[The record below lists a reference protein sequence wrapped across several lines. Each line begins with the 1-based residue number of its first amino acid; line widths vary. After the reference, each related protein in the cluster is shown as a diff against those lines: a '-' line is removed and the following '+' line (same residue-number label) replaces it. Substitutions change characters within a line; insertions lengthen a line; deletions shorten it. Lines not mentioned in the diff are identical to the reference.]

1 MVVQLNWILWMGEFY
16 FKKTCYIEKQDW
28 TVYVQKD
35 RILWEPGDEGNN
47 FNHDI
52 KVKVD
57 WNEIKR
63 NFASIFGQ

>member
-1 MVVQLNWILWMGEFY
+1 MY
-16 FKKTCYIEKQDW
+16 RRIE
-28 TVYVQKD
+28 
-35 RILWEPGDEGNN
+35 ILWEPGDEGNN

>member
-1 MVVQLNWILWMGEFY
+1 MNSISKKPVILKNRTEQCMY
-16 FKKTCYIEKQDW
+16 RRIE
-28 TVYVQKD
+28 
-35 RILWEPGDEGNN
+35 ILWEPGDEGNN